1 MEFPRT
7 RMRRYRVS
15 RAIRD
20 LVAEVDVKPE
30 DLVYPVFVR
39 EDGRRDEIPSMPGQR
54 YHSVESLVEEAGR
67 LLDRGLRA
75 FIVFGIPEEKDPEG
89 RVAAD
94 PEGVVQRTVRAL
106 KEEYGDEIVVITDVC
121 LCQYTTHGHCGIV
134 DEDTGKILND
144 PTLEVLA
151 EVAVSHAEA
160 GADVVAPSDMM
171 DGRVMV
177 IRERLEE
184 EGFDDVLIMS
194 YAAKYHSSFYGP
206 FRDAAESAPEF
217 GDRSTYQM
225 DPRCLRQAMMEMELD
240 VEEGADILMV
250 KPALP
255 YLDVIR
261 EARRRFDHPLAAY
274 QVSGEYAM
282 IKAAAEGGYVD
293 ERDAV
298 LETLTAIKRAGADV
312 ILTYF
317 APEVVEWLS
326 EGS

>member
-1 MEFPRT
+1 MEFPRI
-7 RMRRYRVS
+7 RMRRYRKSEAV
-15 RAIRD
+15 RD
-20 LVAEVDVKPE
+20 LVAETDVKPE

-39 EDGRRDEIPSMPGQR
+39 EDGRMDEIESMPGQR
-54 YHSVESLVEEAGR
+54 YHSVGSLVEEVGE

-75 FIVFGIPEEKDPEG
+75 FILFGVPEEKDPEG
-89 RVAAD
+89 RSAAD
-94 PEGVVQRTVRAL
+94 PEGVVQSAVRAL
-106 KEEYGDEIVVITDVC
+106 KDEYGDDVVVITDVC

-151 EVAVSHAEA
+151 EVALSHAEA
-160 GADVVAPSDMM
+160 GADIVAPSDMM
-171 DGRVMV
+171 DGRVGV
-177 IRERLEE
+177 IREKLEE

-194 YAAKYHSSFYGP
+194 YAAKYHSAFYGP
-206 FRDAAESAPEF
+206 FREAAESAPEF

-261 EARRRFDHPLAAY
+261 EARRRFDHPIAAY
-274 QVSGEYAM
+274 QVSGEYSM
-282 IKAAAEGGYVD
+282 IKAAASEGYID
-293 ERDAV
+293 ERVTV
-298 LETLTAIKRAGADV
+298 LETLTSIKRAGADI

>member
-1 MEFPRT
+1 VEFPRT
-7 RMRRYRVS
+7 RMRRYRKS
-15 RAIRD
+15 EAIRD
-20 LVAEVDVKPE
+20 LVAETDVKPE

-39 EDGRRDEIPSMPGQR
+39 EDGRRDEIDSMPGQR
-54 YHSVESLVEEAGR
+54 YHSVGSLIEEVGK
-67 LLDRGLRA
+67 LLDKGLKA
-75 FIVFGIPEEKDPEG
+75 FILFGVPEKKDPEG
-89 RVAAD
+89 RSAAD
-94 PEGVVQRTVRAL
+94 PEGVVQRAVRAL
-106 KEEYGDEIVVITDVC
+106 KDEYGDEVVVITDVC

-151 EVAVSHAEA
+151 EVALSHAEA

-171 DGRVMV
+171 DGRVGV

-194 YAAKYHSSFYGP
+194 YAAKYHSAFYGP
-206 FRDAAESAPEF
+206 FREAAESAPEF

-261 EARRRFDHPLAAY
+261 EARRRFDHPIAAY
-274 QVSGEYAM
+274 QVSGEYSM
-282 IKAAAEGGYVD
+282 IKAAASEGYID
-293 ERDAV
+293 EKAAV
-298 LETLTAIKRAGADV
+298 LETLTSIKRAGADI

-317 APEVVEWLS
+317 APEVVGWLS